1 MIIPFKYLG
10 SSFEEPIF
18 FFYRRNIY
26 GNQNLVGRNHI
37 LDEMSFISTTTEI

>member
-10 SSFEEPIF
+10 SSFEGPIF
-18 FFYRRNIY
+18 FSYRRNIY